1 LRRPAYLAAWVYLC
15 AWILALSLNSLP
27 GSVRFGS
34 MGIAA
39 AAIVVIGL
47 VLIEPRP
54 TRAPAVPSDNRADWP
69 SGSACQ

>member
-1 LRRPAYLAAWVYLC
+1 VYLC
-15 AWILALSLNSLP
+15 AWILALSLSWLP
-27 GSVRFGS
+27 VSVRFGS
-34 MGIAA
+34 MGLAA
-39 AAIVVIGL
+39 VAIVVIGL